1 MLRVGQIPYLNSE
14 PFYFGL
20 AASGGSNVELHPLAP
35 RAMGQLAAQG
45 ALDAGLFSLMDSVR
59 LEDRFEPLGDFC
71 IACNGEVQSVLFFA
85 RRPIEEMAGATV
97 AVTGETATSV
107 VLLRLLLASRYGL
120 KDVRYSDLA
129 PSNHPAKGV
138 AASFDRFRMTATRE
152 PSAGAQ
158 ARGPSK
164 GTLSLSKGGAPDGC
178 LLIGDEALR
187 RRHGTEG
194 LPHRYD
200 LAEEWSAWQGLPFV
214 FARWMVR
221 MSAGEAEK
229 LALREALAQRLRAN
243 LANLDA
249 IGRVRRDLGMTV
261 AEIKAYLQGFTFELG
276 EGERRGM
283 ETFLRLS
290 RPLVAEEAAHAS
302 DG

>member
-20 AASGGSNVELHPLAP
+20 AAAAGTNVELHPLVP
-35 RAMGQLAAQG
+35 RVMGQLAVEG
-45 ALDAGLFSLMDSVR
+45 GLDAGLFSLMDSVR

-71 IACNGEVQSVLFFA
+71 IACDGEVKSVLFFA
-85 RRPIEEMAGATV
+85 RRPIEEMAGAAV

-107 VLLRLLLASRYGL
+107 VLLKLLLSSRYGL
-120 KDVRYSDLA
+120 GDVRYVDMGNGK
-129 PSNHPAKGV
+129 PS
-138 AASFDRFRMTATRE
+138 
-152 PSAGAQ
+152 
-158 ARGPSK
+158 
-164 GTLSLSKGGAPDGC
+164 DGC

-187 RRHGTEG
+187 RRDGIEG

-214 FARWMVR
+214 FARLMVR
-221 MSAGEAEK
+221 TSADEAEK
-229 LALREALAQRLRAN
+229 TALREALVERLRSN

-276 EGERRGM
+276 EGERQGM

-290 RPLVAEEAAHAS
+290 RPLVAGEAAHAS

>member
-20 AASGGSNVELHPLAP
+20 AGSGGSNVELHPMAP
-35 RAMGQLAAQG
+35 RAMGQLAADG

-59 LEDRFEPLGDFC
+59 LEDTFEPLGDFC
-71 IACNGEVQSVLFFA
+71 IACDGEVQSVLFFA
-85 RRPIEEMAGATV
+85 RRPIEEMAGAAV

-107 VLLRLLLASRYGL
+107 VLLKLLLASRYGL
-120 KDVRYSDLA
+120 KDVTYVDMGSGA
-129 PSNHPAKGV
+129 PS
-138 AASFDRFRMTATRE
+138 
-152 PSAGAQ
+152 
-158 ARGPSK
+158 
-164 GTLSLSKGGAPDGC
+164 DGC

-187 RRHGTEG
+187 RRHGIEG

-214 FARWMVR
+214 FARWMVC

-229 LALREALAQRLRAN
+229 SALREALAQRLRAN

-249 IGRVRRDLGMTV
+249 IGRARRDLGMTV

-276 EGERRGM
+276 EEERRGM
-283 ETFLRLS
+283 EDFLRLS

>member
-20 AASGGSNVELHPLAP
+20 AASAGARVELHPLAP
-35 RAMGQLAAQG
+35 RVMGQLAAQG
-45 ALDAGLFSLMDSVR
+45 GLDAGAFSLMDSVR
-59 LEDRFEPLGDFC
+59 LAGSFEPLGDFC
-71 IACNGEVQSVLFFA
+71 IACDGEVQSVLFFA
-85 RRPIEEMAGATV
+85 RRPIDKMAGATV

-107 VLLRLLLASRYGL
+107 VLLKLLLSSRYGL
-120 KDVRYSDLA
+120 KDVLYVDMGSGER
-129 PSNHPAKGV
+129 
-138 AASFDRFRMTATRE
+138 T
-152 PSAGAQ
+152 
-158 ARGPSK
+158 
-164 GTLSLSKGGAPDGC
+164 DGC

-187 RRHGTEG
+187 RRHGIEG
-194 LPHRYD
+194 LSHRYD

-221 MSAGEAEK
+221 ISADGAEK
-229 LALREALAQRLRAN
+229 TALRDALAQRLRAN

-261 AEIKAYLQGFTFELG
+261 AEIKAYLRGFTFELG

>member
-20 AASGGSNVELHPLAP
+20 AVSGGSNVELHPMAP

-59 LEDRFEPLGDFC
+59 LEGRFEPLGDFC
-71 IACNGEVQSVLFFA
+71 IACDGEVKSVLFFA
-85 RRPIEEMAGATV
+85 RRPMEKMLGATV

-107 VLLRLLLASRYGL
+107 VLLKLLLASRYGL
-120 KDVRYSDLA
+120 KDVGYVDMGS
-129 PSNHPAKGV
+129 G
-138 AASFDRFRMTATRE
+138 E
-152 PSAGAQ
+152 PS
-158 ARGPSK
+158 
-164 GTLSLSKGGAPDGC
+164 DGC

-187 RRHGTEG
+187 RRHGIEG

-221 MSAGEAEK
+221 TSADEAEK
-229 LALREALAQRLRAN
+229 AALREALTQRLRAN
-243 LANLDA
+243 LTNLDA

-261 AEIKAYLQGFTFELG
+261 AEIKAYLRGFSFELG

-290 RPLVAEEAAHAS
+290 RPLVAEEESAHAS
-302 DG
+302 GG

>member
-1 MLRVGQIPYLNSE
+1 VLKVGQIPYLNSE

-20 AASGGSNVELHPLAP
+20 SASGGAKVELHPLAP
-35 RAMGQLAAQG
+35 RVMGQLAAQG

-59 LEDRFEPLGDFC
+59 LGKDFEPLGDFC
-71 IACNGEVQSVLFFA
+71 LACGGEVKSVLFFA

-107 VLLRLLLASRYGL
+107 VLLKLLLAQRYGL
-120 KDVRYSDLA
+120 SDIRYVDLV
-129 PSNHPAKGV
+129 SGEV
-138 AASFDRFRMTATRE
+138 AN
-152 PSAGAQ
+152 
-158 ARGPSK
+158 
-164 GTLSLSKGGAPDGC
+164 GC

-187 RRHGTEG
+187 RRHGIEG

-221 MSAGEAEK
+221 TSVDQGK
-229 LALREALAQRLRAN
+229 KDALREALAGRLRAN
-243 LANLDA
+243 LAALDA
-249 IGRVRRDLGMTV
+249 IGRARRDVGMTV
-261 AEIKAYLQGFTFELG
+261 SEIKAYLEGFAFVLG
-276 EGERRGM
+276 ERERRGM

-290 RPLVAEEAAHAS
+290 RPLVSEGATRVR
-302 DG
+302 GG